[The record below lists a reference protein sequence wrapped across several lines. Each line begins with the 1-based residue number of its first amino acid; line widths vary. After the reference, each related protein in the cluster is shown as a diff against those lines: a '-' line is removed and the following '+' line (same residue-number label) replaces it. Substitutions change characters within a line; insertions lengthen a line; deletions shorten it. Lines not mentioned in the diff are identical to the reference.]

1 MLVVGLTGDV
11 GAGKSSA
18 ARIWKGLGAMVIDAD
33 RVAKD
38 LWEDPEIR
46 TRAVGRWG
54 RGILDS
60 SGRLLPSQVAGIV
73 FENRDEYRWLCDL
86 LHPGTRAEM
95 ERRAESAGGWIIAE
109 IPLLF
114 ENGVPWWVDMTVYV
128 TAPLERRIDRNA
140 HRDWDEAEI
149 RRRES
154 WFMPTEEKV
163 TLADRVIENAGSL
176 DDLRKTLTA
185 EAETM
190 KALASISAFS
200 ACFGDPEE
208 GRTFATTLAQEGI
221 AAGLTF
227 RESSPLEGTAQA
239 LEVTGYCREQAFPEI
254 RKSLPATGHF
264 PKLTPLRHM
273 DPASLMMLHKALS
286 P

>member
-38 LWEDPEIR
+38 LWEDPEIL
-46 TRAVGRWG
+46 THAVRRWG

-86 LHPGTRAEM
+86 LHPGTRSEM
-95 ERRAESAGGWIIAE
+95 ERRAESAGGWIVAE

-128 TAPLERRIDRNA
+128 TASLECRIDRNA

-154 WFMPTEEKV
+154 WFMPTEKKV
-163 TLADRVIENAGSL
+163 TLADRVIENTGTL
-176 DDLRKTLTA
+176 EELRATLTA
-185 EAETM
+185 EADKM
-190 KALASISAFS
+190 QALASISAFS
-200 ACFGDPEE
+200 ACFTDQEK
-208 GRTFATTLAQEGI
+208 GRGFVSALTESRL
-221 AAGLTF
+221 AAGL
-227 RESSPLEGTAQA
+227 SSRVQPRQDGTAPA
-239 LEVTGYCREQAFPEI
+239 LEITGYCRETTFPEI
-254 RKSLPATGHF
+254 RRNLPASGRF
-264 PKLTPLRHM
+264 LKLSPLRHM
-273 DPASLMMLHKALS
+273 DMESLRFLNEALS